1 MTKNNIMTTE
11 HEKNKVWHSCCLT
24 NLFQPNIPD
33 TYLETHTGK
42 ILFSQISSTA
52 IKRLRVVNPSYIMYQ
67 QSQGKGN

>member
-1 MTKNNIMTTE
+1 MRTDTAQ
-11 HEKNKVWHSCCLT
+11 LFF
-24 NLFQPNIPD
+24 NLLQPNTPD

-52 IKRLRVVNPSYIMYQ
+52 IKRLRVINPFYIMYQ